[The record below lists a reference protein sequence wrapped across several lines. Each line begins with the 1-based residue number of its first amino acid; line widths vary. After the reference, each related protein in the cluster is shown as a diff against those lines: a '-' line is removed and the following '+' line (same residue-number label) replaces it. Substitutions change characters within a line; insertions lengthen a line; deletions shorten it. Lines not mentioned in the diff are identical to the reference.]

1 MQVGRIG
8 VRICVIIAHLWVI
21 NVVCVLHNSAFLP
34 TFAAVTGYLYPI
46 STLDTLSNQEKVKI
60 MHKKFLLACGLA
72 FAAISAFAQQQWT
85 ISVQNQGTAG
95 GYILDKN
102 GKSVGNYSYS
112 QFYPSKGYT
121 PCWVVRFPKG
131 NYTITS
137 GNTGKIDV
145 RNMNTGEDVIAGQSA
160 RSFSFRAPETA
171 WYRLLLRDGVTNTEM
186 SNFTIKSTDVTGANA
201 VYMADWRSIP
211 SLHLNG
217 FESSNSN
224 LPSGDAFDW
233 IYDEVLIP
241 ADADYLGTYV
251 EAFGFKNGYIGIQ
264 NNGRLN
270 SGEENRTIIFSTWDN
285 GDTDKDKALADFKR
299 SGVMAIDST
308 RRNTVAERF
317 GGEGTGV
324 HVLMN
329 GDYWKPG
336 KWARFLLNVR
346 PEEIILKDGSR
357 FQNTIIS
364 AWFNIRGV
372 DEKWHYISSQRM
384 AGQVLYFGSG
394 FNAFLEEFTRGG
406 TSQGIMPHLAYYRR
420 AFTRS
425 MQGGEWYNRNK
436 FWFGHTDGGNN
447 KGARNDRYQT
457 AVEFEG
463 EPAILMQSGGYI
475 EPKDHN
481 GWVNLA
487 YQKDPDYLPADSV
500 LANLVKRDVLP
511 AIQAQDVERMR
522 TALRD
527 TYAEI
532 PQSEWKVAAFSS
544 QEARGENN
552 GKNGLAKLVLDGDN
566 STFWHTEWMSGSK
579 TNYPHYITFSHNGET
594 TVERITLTTDAGHSD
609 ANQYLAST
617 VQVQTATRTSGP
629 WTTVGTYTLPKSAT
643 QVLTLDSPLTLPA
656 GQFLRLNFTKGF
668 SEGGKHF
675 MALSEVNF
683 QVKDAAALRT
693 LVEKHFANAGQFNYY
708 ATADVEKYLGAVRD
722 HLATA
727 TGAELEEALR
737 NLANN
742 ARVLK
747 YGPVTSLSDLNAER
761 AYVITNQSGYGTLTA
776 EAGENFP
783 TLRGAAPIDGKNA
796 LELYKTA
803 PDLAQANASWI
814 IVGVDHGRT
823 NQYLVF
829 NAATHQ
835 FLNPAAQGSNS
846 ASTMSDTP
854 VFVNIRMSGGQF
866 VFSAVNQTSRSVAS
880 ADLCADPT
888 KVDGAALTQRSR
900 ATEPGNFWTLSDNY
914 AITPDKALI
923 QALREAAKTGKF
935 KAPTAIHSTA
945 VHGETSAAE
954 LYDLQ
959 GRRVQQPAAGTVV
972 VSRNGKHIAQ

>member
-1 MQVGRIG
+1 M
-8 VRICVIIAHLWVI
+8 
-21 NVVCVLHNSAFLP
+21 NK
-34 TFAAVTGYLYPI
+34 T
-46 STLDTLSNQEKVKI
+46 
-60 MHKKFLLACGLA
+60 FLLACGLVFSAMAA
-72 FAAISAFAQQQWT
+72 FGQQQWT
-85 ISVQNQGTAG
+85 IGVQNQGTAG

-145 RNMNTGEDVIAGQSA
+145 RNMNTGEDVTTGQSA

-186 SNFTIKSTDVTGANA
+186 SAFTIKSTDVTGANA
-201 VYMADWRSIP
+201 VYLADWRSIP

-217 FESSNSN
+217 FASSNSN

-394 FNAFLEEFTRGG
+394 FNAFLEEYTRGG

-487 YQKDPDYLPADSV
+487 YPKNIDYLPADSE
-500 LANLVKRDVLP
+500 LEKLVKRDVLP
-511 AIQAQDVERMR
+511 ATQAQDVERMY

-527 TYAEI
+527 TYVEV
-532 PQSEWKVAAFSS
+532 PQSQWKVAAYSS
-544 QEARGENN
+544 QETVGEQS
-552 GKNGLAKLVLDGDN
+552 GKNGLAKLVLDGNN
-566 STFWHTEWMSGSK
+566 STYWHTEWRSGWHSL
-579 TNYPHYITFSHNGET
+579 YPHHISFTHEGATSID
-594 TVERITLTTDAGHSD
+594 RITLTTDANHSD
-609 ANQYLAST
+609 ADQYLART
-617 VQVQTATRTSGP
+617 VQVQTADAAKGP
-629 WTTVGTYTLPKSAT
+629 WQTVGTYTLDKSPIQRISFAT
-643 QVLTLDSPLTLPA
+643 PLELPA
-656 GQFLRLNFTKGF
+656 GKLLRLNFTEGF
-668 SEGGKHF
+668 GRGLKHF
-675 MALSEVNF
+675 MALSEINF
-683 QVKDAAALRT
+683 YGKSTEALRK
-693 LVEKHFANAGQFNYY
+693 LIENHFAHAGQFNYY
-708 ATADVEKYLGAVRD
+708 AVADVETHLGAVRD
-722 HLATA
+722 KLTTA
-727 TGAELEEALR
+727 TGTEMEEALR
-737 NLANN
+737 NLAQH

-803 PDLAQANASWI
+803 PNLAQANASWI

-900 ATEPGNFWTLSDNY
+900 AGEAGNFWTLSDNY

-935 KAPTAIHSTA
+935 KAPTAIRSTA
-945 VHGETSAAE
+945 VHRETSAAE

>member
-1 MQVGRIG
+1 
-8 VRICVIIAHLWVI
+8 
-21 NVVCVLHNSAFLP
+21 
-34 TFAAVTGYLYPI
+34 
-46 STLDTLSNQEKVKI
+46 
-60 MHKKFLLACGLA
+60 MHKKTLFACALA
-72 FAAISAFAQQQWT
+72 FSALSAFAQQQWT
-85 ISVQNQGTAG
+85 ISVQNEGTAG
-95 GYILDKN
+95 GYILDKF

-131 NYTITS
+131 TYTITS
-137 GNTGKIDV
+137 TNQGTMDV
-145 RNMNTGEDVIAGQSA
+145 RNMNTGLDIITAQSA
-160 RSFSFRAPETA
+160 KNFTFRAPETA

-186 SNFTIKSTDVTGANA
+186 HPFTIKSTDVSGANA

-241 ADADYLGTYV
+241 TDADYLGTYV

-394 FNAFLEEFTRGG
+394 FNAFLEEYTRGG

-436 FWFGHTDGGNN
+436 FWFGHTDGGSN
-447 KGARNDRYQT
+447 KGARNDRYQD
-457 AVEFEG
+457 AVQFEG
-463 EPAILMQSGGYI
+463 EPAIIMQSGGYI

-481 GWVNLA
+481 GWVTLA

-511 AIQAQDVERMR
+511 AIQAQDVQRMR

-527 TYAEI
+527 TYVEV
-532 PQSEWKVAAFSS
+532 PQSQWKVTGYSS
-544 QEARGENN
+544 QETMGEQS
-552 GKNGLAKLVLDGDN
+552 GKNGLAKLVLDGN
-566 STFWHTEWMSGSK
+566 HSTYWHTEWRSGLHSL
-579 TNYPHYITFSHNGET
+579 YPHHISFTHDGAT
-594 TVERITLTTDAGHSD
+594 TVDRIVLTTDANHSD
-609 ANQYLAST
+609 ASQYLART
-617 VQVQTATRTSGP
+617 VQVQTADAAKGP
-629 WTTVGTYTLPKSAT
+629 WQTVGTYTLEKAT
-643 QVLTLDSPLTLPA
+643 TQQISFATPLELPA
-656 GQFLRLNFTKGF
+656 GKLLRLNFTEGF
-668 SEGGKHF
+668 GGGLKHF
-675 MALSEVNF
+675 MALSEINF
-683 QVKDAAALRT
+683 YGKSTEALRK
-693 LVEKHFANAGQFNYY
+693 LIENHFARAGQFNYY
-708 ATADVEKYLGAVRD
+708 PTADVEKYLGEVHD
-722 HLATA
+722 KLSTA
-727 TGAELEEALR
+727 TGAELEAALL
-737 NLANN
+737 NLAQN
-742 ARVLK
+742 ARVIK
-747 YGPVTSLSDLNAER
+747 YGPVTRLADLNAER

-776 EAGENFP
+776 EAKTDYP
-783 TLRGAAPIDGKNA
+783 TLRGAAPIDGKQA

-803 PDLAQANASWI
+803 PDLSQANASWI

-829 NAATHQ
+829 NAGTHQ
-835 FLNPAAQGSNS
+835 FLNPATQGANS
-846 ASTMSDTP
+846 ASTLSDTP
-854 VFVNIRMSGGQF
+854 VFVNIRMQNGQF
-866 VFSAVNQTSRSVAS
+866 VFSAVNPTSRAVAY

-888 KVDGAALTQRSR
+888 RVDGAALTQR
-900 ATEPGNFWTLSDNY
+900 AHAADPGNFWTISDNY
-914 AITPDKALI
+914 SVTPDKALI
-923 QALREAAKTGKF
+923 KALREAARTGKF
-935 KAPTAIHSTA
+935 KAPTALTSTTLRN
-945 VHGETSAAE
+945 EPSE
-954 LYDLQ
+954 ERLYDLQ
-959 GRRVQQPAAGTVV
+959 GRRVQQPEPGTLVISRHGKTVV
-972 VSRNGKHIAQ
+972 R

>member
-1 MQVGRIG
+1 
-8 VRICVIIAHLWVI
+8 
-21 NVVCVLHNSAFLP
+21 
-34 TFAAVTGYLYPI
+34 
-46 STLDTLSNQEKVKI
+46 
-60 MHKKFLLACGLA
+60 MHKKILFACALA
-72 FAAISAFAQQQWT
+72 FGALSAFAQQQWT
-85 ISVQNQGTAG
+85 ISVQNEGTAG
-95 GYILDKN
+95 GYILDKF

-131 NYTITS
+131 TYTITS
-137 GNTGKIDV
+137 TNQGTMDV
-145 RNMNTGEDVIAGQSA
+145 RNMNTGLDVITAQSA
-160 RSFSFRAPETA
+160 KNFTFRAPETA

-186 SNFTIKSTDVTGANA
+186 SAFTIKSTDVSGANA

-241 ADADYLGTYV
+241 TDADYLGTYV

-436 FWFGHTDGGNN
+436 FWFGHTDGGSN
-447 KGARNDRYQT
+447 KGARNDRYQD
-457 AVEFEG
+457 AVQFEG
-463 EPAILMQSGGYI
+463 EPAIIMQSGGYI

-481 GWVNLA
+481 GWVTLA

-511 AIQAQDVERMR
+511 AIQAQDVQRMR

-527 TYAEI
+527 TYVEV
-532 PQSEWKVAAFSS
+532 PQSQWKVTGYSS
-544 QEARGENN
+544 QETMGEQS
-552 GKNGLAKLVLDGDN
+552 GKNGLAKLVLDGN
-566 STFWHTEWMSGSK
+566 HSTYWHTEWRSGLHSL
-579 TNYPHYITFSHNGET
+579 YPHHISFTHDGAT
-594 TVERITLTTDAGHSD
+594 TVDRIVLTTDANHSD
-609 ANQYLAST
+609 ASQYLART
-617 VQVQTATRTSGP
+617 VQVQTADAAKGP
-629 WTTVGTYTLPKSAT
+629 WQTVGTYTLDKSPIQRISFAT
-643 QVLTLDSPLTLPA
+643 PLELPA
-656 GQFLRLNFTKGF
+656 GKLLRLNFTEGF
-668 SEGGKHF
+668 GGGLKHF
-675 MALSEVNF
+675 MALSEINF
-683 QVKDAAALRT
+683 YGKSTEALRK
-693 LVEKHFANAGQFNYY
+693 LIENHFAHAGQFNYY
-708 ATADVEKYLGAVRD
+708 AVADVETHLGAVRD
-722 HLATA
+722 KLTTA
-727 TGAELEEALR
+727 TGAELEAALL
-737 NLANN
+737 NLAQN
-742 ARVLK
+742 ARVIK
-747 YGPVTSLSDLNAER
+747 YGPVTRLADLNAER

-776 EAGENFP
+776 EAQTDYP
-783 TLRGAAPIDGKNA
+783 TLRGAAPIDGKQA
-796 LELYKTA
+796 LELYKAT
-803 PDLAQANASWI
+803 PDLSQANASWI

-829 NAATHQ
+829 NAGTHQ
-835 FLNPAAQGSNS
+835 FLNPATQGANS
-846 ASTMSDTP
+846 ASTLSDTP
-854 VFVNIRMSGGQF
+854 VFVNIRMQNGQF
-866 VFSAVNQTSRSVAS
+866 VFSAVNPTSRSVAY

-888 KVDGAALTQRSR
+888 RMDGAALTQR
-900 ATEPGNFWTLSDNY
+900 AHAADPGNFWTISDNY
-914 AITPDKALI
+914 SVTPDKALVK
-923 QALREAAKTGKF
+923 ALREAARTGKF
-935 KAPTAIHSTA
+935 KDPTALTSTTLRNE
-945 VHGETSAAE
+945 GSEE
-954 LYDLQ
+954 RLYDLQ
-959 GRRVQQPAAGTVV
+959 GRRVQQPEPGTLVISRHGKTVV
-972 VSRNGKHIAQ
+972 R

>member
-1 MQVGRIG
+1 M
-8 VRICVIIAHLWVI
+8 
-21 NVVCVLHNSAFLP
+21 NK
-34 TFAAVTGYLYPI
+34 T
-46 STLDTLSNQEKVKI
+46 
-60 MHKKFLLACGLA
+60 FLLACSLVFSAMAA
-72 FAAISAFAQQQWT
+72 FGQQQWT

-102 GKSVGNYSYS
+102 GNSVGNYAYTASY
-112 QFYPSKGYT
+112 PDKGYF

-137 GNTGKIDV
+137 GNTGTIDV
-145 RNMNTGEDVIAGQSA
+145 RNMNTGNDVLTAQSA
-160 RSFSFRAPETA
+160 RSFTFRAPETA
-171 WYRLLLRDGVTNTEM
+171 WYRLLLRGGVPHSEM
-186 SNFTIKSTDVTGANA
+186 SPFTIKSTDVTGANS
-201 VYMADWRSIP
+201 VYLADWRSIP

-217 FESSNSN
+217 FASTNRN
-224 LPSGDAFDW
+224 LPTGDAFDW

-241 ADADYLGTYV
+241 AESDYLGTYV

-264 NNGRLN
+264 NNGRLD
-270 SGEENRTIIFSTWDN
+270 SGEDNRTIIFSTWDN
-285 GDTDKDKALADFKR
+285 GDTDKDKALADYKR

-329 GDYWKPG
+329 GPYWKAG
-336 KWARFLLNVR
+336 KWVRFLLNVR

-364 AWFNIRGV
+364 AWFNVRGV

-384 AGQVLYFGSG
+384 AGQVLHFGSG
-394 FNAFLEEFTRGG
+394 FNAFLEEYTRGA
-406 TSQGIMPHLAYYRR
+406 TSQGIKPHLAYYRR

-436 FWFGHTDGGNN
+436 FYFGHTDGGNN

-457 AVEFEG
+457 SVNFEG
-463 EPAILMQSGGYI
+463 EPAIFMQSGGYI

-481 GWVNLA
+481 GWITLA
-487 YQKDPDYLPADSV
+487 YPKNIDYLPADSE
-500 LANLVKRDVLP
+500 LEKLVKRDVLP

-527 TYAEI
+527 TYVEV
-532 PQSEWKVAAFSS
+532 PQSQWKVAAYSS
-544 QEARGENN
+544 QETVGEQS
-552 GKNGLAKLVLDGDN
+552 GKNGLAKLVLDGNN
-566 STFWHTEWMSGSK
+566 STYWHTEWRSGWHSL
-579 TNYPHYITFSHNGET
+579 YPHHISFTHEGATSID
-594 TVERITLTTDAGHSD
+594 RIVLTTDANHSD
-609 ANQYLAST
+609 ADQYLART
-617 VQVQTATRTSGP
+617 VQVQTADAAKGP
-629 WTTVGTYTLPKSAT
+629 WQTVGTYTLEKSAT
-643 QVLTLDSPLTLPA
+643 QQITFATPLELPA
-656 GQFLRLNFTKGF
+656 GKLLRLNFTEGF
-668 SEGGKHF
+668 GGGLKHF
-675 MALSEVNF
+675 MALSEINF
-683 QVKDAAALRT
+683 YGKSTEALRK
-693 LVEKHFANAGQFNYY
+693 LIENHFARAGQFNYY
-708 ATADVEKYLGAVRD
+708 ATADVEKYLGGVRD

-900 ATEPGNFWTLSDNY
+900 AGEAGNFWTLSDNY

-923 QALREAAKTGKF
+923 QALREAAKTGKS
-935 KAPTAIHSTA
+935 KDPTAVASPSLHREA
-945 VHGETSAAE
+945 SAAE

>member
-1 MQVGRIG
+1 M
-8 VRICVIIAHLWVI
+8 
-21 NVVCVLHNSAFLP
+21 NK
-34 TFAAVTGYLYPI
+34 T
-46 STLDTLSNQEKVKI
+46 
-60 MHKKFLLACGLA
+60 FLLACGLVFSAMAA
-72 FAAISAFAQQQWT
+72 FGQQQWT

-145 RNMNTGEDVIAGQSA
+145 RNMNTGEDVTTGQSA

-171 WYRLLLRDGVTNTEM
+171 WYRILLRDGVTNTEM
-186 SNFTIKSTDVTGANA
+186 SAFTIKSTDVSGANA

-394 FNAFLEEFTRGG
+394 FNAFLEEYTRGG

-500 LANLVKRDVLP
+500 LANLVKRDVQP
-511 AIQAQDVERMR
+511 AIQAQDVERMY

-527 TYAEI
+527 TYVEV
-532 PQSEWKVAAFSS
+532 PQSQWKVAAYSS
-544 QEARGENN
+544 QETVGEQS
-552 GKNGLAKLVLDGDN
+552 GKNGLAKLVLDGNN
-566 STFWHTEWMSGSK
+566 STYWHTEWRSGWHSL
-579 TNYPHYITFSHNGET
+579 YPHHISFTHEGATSID
-594 TVERITLTTDAGHSD
+594 RIVLTTDASHSD
-609 ANQYLAST
+609 ADQYLART
-617 VQVQTATRTSGP
+617 VQVQTADAAKGP
-629 WTTVGTYTLPKSAT
+629 WQTVGTYTLEKSAT
-643 QVLTLDSPLTLPA
+643 QQITFATPLELPA
-656 GQFLRLNFTKGF
+656 GKLLRLNFTEGF
-668 SEGGKHF
+668 GGGLKHF
-675 MALSEVNF
+675 MALSEISF
-683 QVKDAAALRT
+683 YGKSTEALRK
-693 LVEKHFANAGQFNYY
+693 LIENHFARAGQFNFY
-708 ATADVEKYLGAVRD
+708 AAADVEKYLGGVRD
-722 HLATA
+722 LLSTA
-727 TGAELEEALR
+727 TGTAMETALR

-796 LELYKTA
+796 LEPYKTA

-829 NAATHQ
+829 NAATRQ

-900 ATEPGNFWTLSDNY
+900 AGEAGNFWTLSDNY

-935 KAPTAIHSTA
+935 KDPTAIRSTA
-945 VHGETSAAE
+945 VHRETSAAE

>member
-1 MQVGRIG
+1 M
-8 VRICVIIAHLWVI
+8 
-21 NVVCVLHNSAFLP
+21 NK
-34 TFAAVTGYLYPI
+34 T
-46 STLDTLSNQEKVKI
+46 
-60 MHKKFLLACGLA
+60 FLLACSLVFSAMTA
-72 FAAISAFAQQQWT
+72 FGQQQWT

-102 GKSVGNYSYS
+102 GNSVGSYAYTAS
-112 QFYPSKGYT
+112 YPNKGYF

-137 GNTGKIDV
+137 GNTGTIDV
-145 RNMNTGEDVIAGQSA
+145 RNMNTGNDVLTAQSA
-160 RSFSFRAPETA
+160 RSFTFRAPETA
-171 WYRLLLRDGVTNTEM
+171 WYRLLLRGGVPHSEM
-186 SNFTIKSTDVTGANA
+186 SPFTIKSTDVTGANS
-201 VYMADWRSIP
+201 VYLADWRSIP

-217 FESSNSN
+217 FASTNRN
-224 LPSGDAFDW
+224 LPTGDAFDW

-241 ADADYLGTYV
+241 AESDYLGTYV

-264 NNGRLN
+264 NNGRLD
-270 SGEENRTIIFSTWDN
+270 SGEDNRTIIFSTWDN
-285 GDTDKDKALADFKR
+285 GDTDKDKALADYKR
-299 SGVMAIDST
+299 SGVIAIDST

-329 GDYWKPG
+329 GPYWKAG

-436 FWFGHTDGGNN
+436 FYFGHTDGGNN

-487 YQKDPDYLPADSV
+487 YQKDPDYLPTDSV

-527 TYAEI
+527 TYVEV
-532 PQSEWKVAAFSS
+532 PQSQWKVAAYSS
-544 QEARGENN
+544 QETVGEQS
-552 GKNGLAKLVLDGDN
+552 GKNGLAKLVLDGN
-566 STFWHTEWMSGSK
+566 HSTYWHTEWRSGWHSL
-579 TNYPHYITFSHNGET
+579 YPHHISFTHDGAT
-594 TVERITLTTDAGHSD
+594 TVDRIVLTTEANHSD
-609 ANQYLAST
+609 ANQYLART
-617 VQVQTATRTSGP
+617 VQVQTADAAKGP
-629 WTTVGTYTLPKSAT
+629 WQTVGTYTLEKSPT
-643 QVLTLDSPLTLPA
+643 QQITFTTPLELPA
-656 GQFLRLNFTKGF
+656 GKLLRLNFTEGF
-668 SEGGKHF
+668 GGGLKHF
-675 MALSEVNF
+675 MALSEINF
-683 QVKDAAALRT
+683 YGKSTEALRT

-708 ATADVEKYLGAVRD
+708 ATADVEKYLGAVREK
-722 HLATA
+722 LSTA

-783 TLRGAAPIDGKNA
+783 TLRGAAPIDGKNV
-796 LELYKTA
+796 LERYKAA
-803 PDLAQANASWI
+803 PDLAQANALWI

-829 NAATHQ
+829 NAATRQ

-866 VFSAVNQTSRSVAS
+866 VFSAVNQTSRSVAL

-900 ATEPGNFWTLSDNY
+900 AGEAGNFWTLSDNY
-914 AITPDKALI
+914 AITPDKALV

-935 KAPTAIHSTA
+935 KAPTAL
-945 VHGETSAAE
+945 SAPVVRHEGDSGE

-959 GRRVQQPAAGTVV
+959 GRRVQQPASGQLV